1 MNRYSKY
8 KPSGINWIVEIPSHW
23 EETKLKYIGY
33 LYAGLTGKSG
43 EDFKQTDNPQNKPFI
58 PFTNI
63 ANNLKINPNQLD
75 KVVMSEDDEQ
85 NKVVKNDLFFMM
97 SSENFDDV
105 GKATILLNDLGECY
119 LNSFCKGFR
128 VIDKNVHSPYL
139 NYLLLNDAYRRRL
152 MIEANGFTRINL
164 KMEKVNDFE
173 ISLPPLE
180 EQTTI
185 ANFLDDKTTQI
196 DKLISNK
203 QKLIELLKEER
214 IAIIN
219 EAVSGKGKN
228 WERKKLKYVA
238 KVQSS
243 NVDKKTNEGE
253 TPILLCNYM
262 DVYKNEFIDD
272 SISFMEATASEKEI
286 EKFILREGDV
296 LITKDSETPDDIA
309 NSSFVT
315 KDFEN
320 VICGY
325 HLAQI
330 RANKKKLIGE
340 FLFRLFQ
347 SKDFNTHFEVSAHGV
362 TRYGLPLDSITDVFI
377 PLPPVAEQ
385 KEIAKHI
392 FIESKRIDETVS
404 KIEKEI
410 ELMNEY
416 KTALISEVVTG
427 KVKVIDN

>member
-1 MNRYSKY
+1 MNPYPNY
-8 KPSGINWIVEIPSHW
+8 KPSGIEWIVEIPSHW

-128 VIDKNVHSPYL
+128 VTDKNVHSPYL

-185 ANFLDDKTTQI
+185 ANFLDDKTKQI

-214 IAIIN
+214 TAIIN

-238 KVQSS
+238 KLKSGDGITADDIRPEGDYPVYGGNGLRGYSS
-243 NVDKKTNEGE
+243 AFTHEGKYVL
-253 TPILLCNYM
+253 IGRQGALCGNINYA
-262 DVYKNEFIDD
+262 YGKF
-272 SISFMEATASEKEI
+272 FASEHAVVVSILDGSEFVWLGELLRSMNLNQYSQASAQPGLSVEKLQNLTITVPPSKEQTAI
-286 EKFILREGDV
+286 VHRIQ
-296 LITKDSETPDDIA
+296 TET
-309 NSSFVT
+309 
-315 KDFEN
+315 
-320 VICGY
+320 
-325 HLAQI
+325 Q
-330 RANKKKLIGE
+330 
-340 FLFRLFQ
+340 
-347 SKDFNTHFEVSAHGV
+347 
-362 TRYGLPLDSITDVFI
+362 
-377 PLPPVAEQ
+377 
-385 KEIAKHI
+385 
-392 FIESKRIDETVS
+392 RIDSTIS

-416 KTALISEVVTG
+416 RTALISEIVTG
-427 KVKVIDN
+427 KIKVT